1 MNTYKRY
8 AGFSKGFITNLAEQ
22 WLPIPGFEGRYE
34 VSNYGDV
41 KSLARIQDSS
51 RGIVRYN
58 KECILKLKLT
68 TAGYL
73 VLNLCKDLEKHHA
86 SVHRL
91 VALAFI
97 ENPGNKPTV
106 NHIDGDKT
114 NNRVS
119 NLEWATCSEQTIH
132 AVKTKLMKA
141 SGTSKFSAELK
152 QEIKEYY
159 VESGCSIRA
168 LAVKFNISSRTA
180 GRIVK
185 LQQFDRKGLKIKTED
200 IQTILQLRES
210 GETLLAISTR
220 FNCGISQ
227 IHRITKGMSR
237 NVKFER

>member
-8 AGFSKGFITNLAEQ
+8 TGFTKGFITDLQEQ

-34 VSNYGDV
+34 
-41 KSLARIQDSS
+41 AI
-51 RGIVRYN
+51 
-58 KECILKLKLT
+58 
-68 TAGYL
+68 
-73 VLNLCKDLEKHHA
+73 
-86 SVHRL
+86 
-91 VALAFI
+91 
-97 ENPGNKPTV
+97 
-106 NHIDGDKT
+106 
-114 NNRVS
+114 
-119 NLEWATCSEQTIH
+119 
-132 AVKTKLMKA
+132 
-141 SGTSKFSAELK
+141 
-152 QEIKEYY
+152 
-159 VESGCSIRA
+159 
-168 LAVKFNISSRTA
+168 KFNISSRTA